1 MVPFGCAD
9 FSPMHTIARFPPLS
23 PPFSFLPLPSTPHT
37 PRYAMSYF
45 NFSENLS
52 VLQLFRSKDG
62 QPLGGLSTDVSEHTN
77 ERYVLWS
84 NVENSFP
91 DKSHIQDENDSRIL
105 FMTDNDYRM
114 YVNLLLRL

>member
-1 MVPFGCAD
+1 
-9 FSPMHTIARFPPLS
+9 
-23 PPFSFLPLPSTPHT
+23 
-37 PRYAMSYF
+37 MSYF

-114 YVNLLLRL
+114 YVNLLSRL